1 MQKSNVNSRFTAPAE
16 WQPELFSEPGIFSSL
31 ATIFPLAE
39 QADFPTAEL
48 LTHWLHQHTKLQ
60 GWCFVDSTVLDADGR
75 YYEDFIAQSQQI
87 PMRANNWHDFF
98 GALIWCLFPK
108 SKQLMNQLHM
118 AEIRRFGS
126 KERTVVRHKLTLL
139 DECGVILCIRP
150 SQRYVLDLLRE
161 HQWTEAFYQHK
172 ELWTTL
178 NPMIF
183 GHANY
188 EMATRP
194 FIGLTGKLWCIDLPE
209 QAGLAEGIKGYNF
222 VDELLVKQLVQPE
235 LLLDNQQLSPLPLL
249 GVPGWYK
256 GQDQAFYADTS
267 YFRPKRQQAESSEQ
281 QQGIKHDKNRSSG

>member
-1 MQKSNVNSRFTAPAE
+1 MQKSTVNSRFTAPAE
-16 WQPELFSEPGIFSSL
+16 WQPGLFTEPGLFSTL
-31 ATIFPLAE
+31 AAIFPLAQ
-39 QADFPTAEL
+39 QANFPTPQL
-48 LTHWLHQHTKLQ
+48 LTEWLHQHTLLQ
-60 GWCFVDSTVLDADGR
+60 DWSFVDSTVLDADGR

-87 PMRANNWHDFF
+87 PLRVNNWHDLF

-139 DECGVILCIRP
+139 DECGVILCVRP
-150 SQRYVLDLLRE
+150 SQRFLLDLLRE
-161 HQWTEAFYQHK
+161 QQWTEAMYQHK
-172 ELWTTL
+172 ELWAEL

-194 FIGLTGKLWCIDLPE
+194 FIGLTAKLWCIDLPE
-209 QAGLAEGIKGYNF
+209 QAELAEGIKGYNF

-256 GQDQAFYADTS
+256 GQEQAFYADTS
-267 YFRPKRQQAESSEQ
+267 YFRPKRHKAESSEQ